1 MKHNSNLLG
10 KVLLFKGGDP
20 ISWIVKVQSRSIYSH
35 AALLIPGTSQCIES
49 YPGSGVRIREL
60 SAKEFERADI
70 YDVRGMTPAMW
81 EKAIEFA
88 RSQIGMGYDWW
99 SVIRF
104 VSKRPARENQR
115 WFCSELVHKAISEA
129 GIRLLERIP
138 SAEVS
143 PAHLAISPLLVCAS
157 DEPETVIMQTT

>member
-1 MKHNSNLLG
+1 MKKLLG

-20 ISWIVKVQSRSIYSH
+20 ISWIVQKQSRSIYSH
-35 AALLIPGTSQCIES
+35 AALLIPGTRSCIES
-49 YPGSGVRIREL
+49 YPGSGVRIRQL
-60 SAKEFERADI
+60 TDADWSRI
-70 YDVRGMTPAMW
+70 DMYDVRGMTPEMW
-81 EKAIEFA
+81 GEAIEFS
-88 RSQIGMGYDWW
+88 RKQLGMSYDWW

-104 VSKRPARENQR
+104 LDKVPARENNK

-143 PAHLAISPLLVCAS
+143 PAHIAISPLLVCAS
-157 DEPETVIMQTT
+157 DEPETVILNAL